1 MSIEIVN
8 KTQKT
13 LPTDGNNYPIE
24 LVYTDGNLTSI
35 IKTIGTS
42 SYTKTLTYVDGV
54 LSEVSAWVKDAW
66 R

>member
-13 LPTDGNNYPIE
+13 LPTDGNNYPIT
-24 LVYTDGNLTSI
+24 LIYTDGNLTSI
-35 IKTIGTS
+35 TKTIGTD

-54 LSEVSAWVKDAW
+54 LSEVSAWVKDA
-66 R
+66 